1 MRFIWFRLYESD
13 LIWFRLYGSDLYGLG
28 SMVQA
33 TFMIIKKGGET
44 KSLSTHTSVA
54 EGLIHI
60 NDQEQ

>member
-33 TFMIIKKGGET
+33 TFMIIKKVFCKYIF
-44 KSLSTHTSVA
+44 KSNYGQGSV
-54 EGLIHI
+54 L
-60 NDQEQ
+60 NLNL